1 MARGSAGA
9 RRAQACRNGFDIL
22 RSMRAHPRL
31 ADVPVLML
39 TSQTDEKAVGRG
51 LQLAV
56 NGYLSKPVSPKTLV
70 ASIIKCMD

>member
-1 MARGSAGA
+1 
-9 RRAQACRNGFDIL
+9 
-22 RSMRAHPRL
+22 MRAHPRL